1 MPKFKIF
8 VRSLRN
14 NSHGVFSRK
23 AACQVDVLHDWL
35 SLHPDTVVEKIEEV
49 KVESEE
55 KIEPTKPCKCK
66 KEITSRQ
73 WRNHH
78 KARITQ
84 MRNNTLSLMED
95 EDAILTDSERLQ
107 LSRIACQF
115 DRILALWAGRSM
127 DLNIINH
134 KK

>member
-1 MPKFKIF
+1 MPKFKLF

-14 NSHGVFSRK
+14 SGHGVFSRK
-23 AACQVDVLHDWL
+23 AACQSDVLHDWL

-49 KVESEE
+49 KEE
-55 KIEPTKPCKCK
+55 FFPKMK
-66 KEITSRQ
+66 KQSNDLSPHQ

-84 MRNNTLSLMED
+84 MRNNALSLMED
-95 EDAILTDSERLQ
+95 EEAILTDSERLQ

>member
-1 MPKFKIF
+1 MPKFKLF

-14 NSHGVFSRK
+14 NNRGVFSRK
-23 AACQVDVLHDWL
+23 ATCQSDVLRDWL

-49 KVESEE
+49 KEE
-55 KIEPTKPCKCK
+55 FFPKMK
-66 KEITSRQ
+66 KQSNDLSPRQ

-84 MRNNTLSLMED
+84 MRNNALSLIED

>member
-1 MPKFKIF
+1 MPNFRLFIGSLQNNREIF
-8 VRSLRN
+8 S
-14 NSHGVFSRK
+14 GK
-23 AACQVDVLHDWL
+23 AACQSNASHDCL

-49 KVESEE
+49 KEE
-55 KIEPTKPCKCK
+55 PGKSCKCK
-66 KEITSRQ
+66 KELTIRQ

-107 LSRIACQF
+107 LLRIARQL
-115 DRILALWAGRSM
+115 DHILTLWTTRQYE
-127 DLNIINH
+127 LKLENH

>member
-1 MPKFKIF
+1 MPKFKLF

-14 NSHGVFSRK
+14 NNHGVFSRK
-23 AACQVDVLHDWL
+23 AACQSDVLHDWL

-49 KVESEE
+49 KEE
-55 KIEPTKPCKCK
+55 FFPKMK
-66 KEITSRQ
+66 KQSNNLSPHQ

-84 MRNNTLSLMED
+84 MRNNALSLMED
-95 EDAILTDSERLQ
+95 EEAILTDSERLQ
-107 LSRIACQF
+107 LSRITCQF

>member
-1 MPKFKIF
+1 MPRYKITVMNKHNSAEGTFFKYG
-8 VRSLRN
+8 
-14 NSHGVFSRK
+14 NSSNTVINEWYCK
-23 AACQVDVLHDWL
+23 
-35 SLHPDTVVEKIEEV
+35 HPETKVISIIEV
-49 KVESEE
+49 ASEE
-55 KIEPTKPCKCK
+55 EIQSTKPCKCK

>member
-1 MPKFKIF
+1 MPKFKLF

-14 NSHGVFSRK
+14 SGHGVFSRK
-23 AACQVDVLHDWL
+23 ADCQSDVLYDWL

-49 KVESEE
+49 KEE
-55 KIEPTKPCKCK
+55 FFPKTKKQSNDLSPH
-66 KEITSRQ
+66 Q

-84 MRNNTLSLMED
+84 MRNNALSLMED
-95 EDAILTDSERLQ
+95 EEAILTDSERFK
-107 LSRIACQF
+107 LSMIVYQF
-115 DRILALWAGRSM
+115 DRILALWAERSM
-127 DLNIINH
+127 NLNIINR

>member
-1 MPKFKIF
+1 MPKFKLF
-8 VRSLRN
+8 VRNLRN
-14 NSHGVFSRK
+14 SSHGVFSRK
-23 AACQVDVLHDWL
+23 ATCQSDVLHDWL

-49 KVESEE
+49 KEE
-55 KIEPTKPCKCK
+55 FFPKMK
-66 KEITSRQ
+66 KQSNDLSPHQ

-84 MRNNTLSLMED
+84 MRNNALSLMED
-95 EDAILTDSERLQ
+95 EEAVLTDSERLQ
-107 LSRIACQF
+107 LSRITCQF